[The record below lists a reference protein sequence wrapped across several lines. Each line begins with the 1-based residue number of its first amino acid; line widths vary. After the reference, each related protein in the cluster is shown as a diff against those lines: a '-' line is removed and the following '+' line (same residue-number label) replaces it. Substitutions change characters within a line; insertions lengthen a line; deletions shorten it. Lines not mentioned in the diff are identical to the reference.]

1 MVLCLLSVVAKHKK
15 SPGLNLTRNAAA
27 VVLGDEVAVVVRAD
41 GVVVRQLDHLLESVI
56 NKDEA
61 DES

>member
-1 MVLCLLSVVAKHKK
+1 MWFFVCYQWWLNTKK
-15 SPGLNLTRNAAA
+15 VLNLTRNAAA
-27 VVLGDEVAVVVRAD
+27 VVLGGEVAVVVCVD